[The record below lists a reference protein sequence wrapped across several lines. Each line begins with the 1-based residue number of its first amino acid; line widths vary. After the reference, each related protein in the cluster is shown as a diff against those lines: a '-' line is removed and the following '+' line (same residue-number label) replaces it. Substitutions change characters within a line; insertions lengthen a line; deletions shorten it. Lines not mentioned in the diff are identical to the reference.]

1 MADKIDNREEKLR
14 WLRAEIEKGLD
25 DLRHGRYEDGPTV
38 MAEFRKKLLNLKAR
52 KEAENEPRQR
62 ST

>member
-1 MADKIDNREEKLR
+1 MTDPNENREEKLK
-14 WLRAEIEKGLD
+14 WLRAEIEKGLE

-38 MAEFRKKLLNLKAR
+38 MAQLRKKLLDRKAR
-52 KEAENEPRQR
+52 KEDENENQRQ